1 MQVPQTRYSYDRSRP
16 GTRDPRCPHCYRPTN
31 TLLLDPT
38 TAPVQGP
45 PTLPTLPSSC
55 RRSACT
61 TGHHT
66 ALHGTSWPVG
76 NALVCR
82 PSGNGFDSLHGRRT
96 VFIILLLLVVC
107 LLLLLFCFVCCFSP
121 FFRSAKATNYY
132 CLCGAAL
139 GTLRTDTRA
148 VWVVPVIVYAA
159 GITGG
164 AHPAMS
170 TFGQRWPNAQW
181 HGSTPLTH
189 NDSRRDQN

>member
-1 MQVPQTRYSYDRSRP
+1 MLCELSVQCRSHKHV
-16 GTRDPRCPHCYRPTN
+16 T
-31 TLLLDPT
+31 PT

-107 LLLLLFCFVCCFSP
+107 LLLLLFCVFFVLFVV
-121 FFRSAKATNYY
+121 FLRSSVLQKLPTIIVCVGPLLGRCELTLVQSGW
-132 CLCGAAL
+132 CL
-139 GTLRTDTRA
+139 
-148 VWVVPVIVYAA
+148 
-159 GITGG
+159 
-164 AHPAMS
+164 
-170 TFGQRWPNAQW
+170 
-181 HGSTPLTH
+181 
-189 NDSRRDQN
+189 